1 MKGSQVPAT
10 AQRGRPQDPELD
22 RSILFAALEV
32 LGEVG
37 YDRLTIEGVATRS
50 GVAKASIY
58 RRWPGKPE
66 LILDAVRA
74 IEGTFDSPPA
84 DTGSLRGDLL
94 ALIPRLTVFSAF
106 GPAQGP
112 IVLGM
117 AQAMR
122 SEPKLVDHMH
132 ARFISDM
139 RHASEIVVERAIAR
153 KEITEDARRI
163 RLFHDIAPS
172 LTIARMLL
180 TFDPIGEEFQV
191 ELVDTLLIPL
201 LRDARS

>member
-1 MKGSQVPAT
+1 VSGASP
-10 AQRGRPQDPELD
+10 RGRPRDPELD
-22 RSILFAALEV
+22 RSILFATLEV

-37 YDRLTIEGVATRS
+37 YDRLTIEGVAARS

-58 RRWPGKPE
+58 RRWPGKHE
-66 LILDAVRA
+66 LILGAIRAVERSFETA
-74 IEGTFDSPPA
+74 PE

-94 ALIPRLTVFSAF
+94 ALLPRLTTFSAF
-106 GPAQGP
+106 GPSQAP

-122 SEPKLVDHMH
+122 NDPNLVDHMH
-132 ARFISDM
+132 SRFISDL

-153 KEITEDARRI
+153 GEIPVDARRI

-172 LTIARMLL
+172 LMTARMLL
-180 TFDPIGEEFQV
+180 TFDSIDTDFHV
-191 ELVDTLLIPL
+191 ELVDTVLIPL
-201 LRDARS
+201 LSITHS